1 MTEPAVTLT
10 GRHTSTGYEQ
20 PIEAQPRRTR
30 WTGQLA
36 TNRRARTTAAV
47 LTGFCGLAAPVSIA
61 GKLTNQA
68 AVVELLDHVEVHG
81 RLRDPLPVLQIAGG
95 LGALASL
102 LRFPKLGL
110 AALTGLAVYFAG
122 AVIAHLRV
130 GDGAADIAMPLGY
143 VLVMSMTAAL
153 RGATIDTE

>member
-1 MTEPAVTLT
+1 MN
-10 GRHTSTGYEQ
+10 SC
-20 PIEAQPRRTR
+20 IEAQPGRTR

-47 LTGFCGLAAPVSIA
+47 LTGFCGLVALVSAA

-81 RLRDPLPVLQIAGG
+81 RLRDLLPVLQIAGG

-102 LRFPKLGL
+102 LHFPNLGL
-110 AALTGLAVYFAG
+110 TALTGLAPYFAG
-122 AVIAHLRV
+122 AVIAHLSV
-130 GDGAADIAMPLGY
+130 GGGADDTAIPLGY
-143 VLVMSMTAAL
+143 VPVMSMTATL
-153 RGATIDTE
+153 RGATSYTD

>member
-1 MTEPAVTLT
+1 MNSTIESKT
-10 GRHTSTGYEQ
+10 RHT
-20 PIEAQPRRTR
+20 R
-30 WTGQLA
+30 WVGQLA
-36 TNRRARTTAAV
+36 TYRRARTIAAV
-47 LTGFCGLAAPVSIA
+47 LTGFCAVVALVSAA

-68 AVVELLDHVEVHG
+68 SVVELLDHVEVHG
-81 RLRDPLPVLQIAGG
+81 WLRGLLPVLQIAGG

-130 GDGAADIAMPLGY
+130 GDGAADIAIPLGY
-143 VLVMSMTAAL
+143 VLVMSITADL
-153 RGATIDTE
+153 RGATINTD

>member
-1 MTEPAVTLT
+1 MN
-10 GRHTSTGYEQ
+10 SC
-20 PIEAQPRRTR
+20 IEAQPGRTR

-47 LTGFCGLAAPVSIA
+47 LTGFCGLVALVSAA

-81 RLRDPLPVLQIAGG
+81 RLRDLLPVLQIAGG
-95 LGALASL
+95 LGALARL
-102 LRFPKLGL
+102 LHFSKLGL
-110 AALTGLAVYFAG
+110 AALTGLALYFAG

-130 GDGAADIAMPLGY
+130 GDGAADIAIPLGY
-143 VLVMSMTAAL
+143 VLVRSMTAAL
-153 RGATIDTE
+153 RGAAVNTD

>member
-1 MTEPAVTLT
+1 MSSTIEAAP
-10 GRHTSTGYEQ
+10 RHT
-20 PIEAQPRRTR
+20 R
-30 WTGQLA
+30 WIGRLA

-47 LTGFCGLAAPVSIA
+47 LTAVCGLVALVSAA

-81 RLRDPLPVLQIAGG
+81 RLRDLLPVLQIAGG

-102 LRFPKLGL
+102 VRFARLGL

-122 AVIAHLRV
+122 AIIAHLRV
-130 GDGAADIAMPLGY
+130 GDGAADTAIPLGY

-153 RGATIDTE
+153 RAATIDTA

>member
-1 MTEPAVTLT
+1 MNSTIEPEK
-10 GRHTSTGYEQ
+10 RH
-20 PIEAQPRRTR
+20 TR

-36 TNRRARTTAAV
+36 TNRGARTIAAV
-47 LTGFCGLAAPVSIA
+47 LTGFCGLAALVSAA

-68 AVVELLDHVEVHG
+68 AVVELLDHVEIHG
-81 RLRDPLPVLQIAGG
+81 WLRDLLPVLQIAGG

-102 LRFPKLGL
+102 FRFPKLGL

-130 GDGAADIAMPLGY
+130 GDGAADIALPLGY
-143 VLVMSMTAAL
+143 VLVMSVSAAL
-153 RGATIDTE
+153 RGATIDTD